1 MTERGKWTGML
12 AIARF
17 NWPFY
22 GAALVTLVAGIF
34 AIRVGGGFL
43 IGGGLTIFGC
53 GYFLIGSLGIS
64 HWIYDCSDLYQWRWL
79 EKALGNIT
87 TGNFTLCHSGFDEAS
102 QMLKQKLPTV
112 AWTILDHYDPVTMT
126 ESSIRRARLLYPPTA
141 GTVAAPFDCWALEDA
156 SQQAVFG
163 LLAIHECGV
172 RKNASHGLQRHSDVS
187 RQMGKSS
194 SSNTSGI
201 WQTSWHL
208 DLATYI
214 SIPSPLGASL
224 GKNVDSFCTIIFG
237 SLPLL
242 EYSYYNTHDRD
253 IITTIKD
260 RRGGINS
267 AGNTTYPYWEKTSM
281 A

>member
-22 GAALVTLVAGIF
+22 GAALVTLIAGIF

-43 IGGGLTIFGC
+43 IGGGLAIFGC

-163 LLAIHECGV
+163 LLAIHELRSEEERVAWFAEAQRCLTADGKIIIVEHV
-172 RKNASHGLQRHSDVS
+172 R
-187 RQMGKSS
+187 
-194 SSNTSGI
+194 
-201 WQTSWHL
+201 
-208 DLATYI
+208 DLANFM
-214 SIPSPLGASL
+214 A
-224 GKNVDSFCTIIFG
+224 FG
-237 SLPLL
+237 PGYLHFHSV
-242 EYSYYNTHDRD
+242 
-253 IITTIKD
+253 TTWRK
-260 RRGGINS
+260 S
-267 AGNTTYPYWEKTSM
+267 WEKRGFVLHDHFRITPFVRVFVLQHS
-281 A
+281 